1 MIMEFTPVTLLYDI
15 CLMSF
20 LIFIAKIIRT
30 KIKLFQR
37 LYIPT
42 ALIAGFL
49 GVLGGPF
56 GLNIL
61 PFSSQASS
69 YSGILIA
76 VLFATMYL
84 GRQEK
89 ASFKEMLDGV
99 GDTFFL
105 NTASEIGQY
114 GVAILFGVFVL
125 GVLFPGIHVC
135 FAMMMPA
142 GFVGGHGTAAAIGSV
157 LESAGW
163 EDALTIGQTFATFGL
178 LLGIFGGI
186 LVINFCARKG
196 YTRIIKKISA
206 MPEDMKTG
214 LIHPENRS
222 SMGDNTVSPMS
233 LDPLTWHLALVMV
246 SVGEAYLINSY
257 IVKWFPDIS
266 IPIYGLA
273 LICGLLVQKILKLCR
288 LEDYVDRRVISRI
301 GSSATD
307 YLVGFGVATIN
318 ISVVIQYWK
327 PMLLLCLL
335 GTLFVVLFFFVIS
348 RKFFRNFWV
357 ERGIYIFGWSTGVMS
372 IAVLLLRIVDPE
384 FKSGVLEDSGFAW
397 IFISLIDIACVT
409 FLPVLVLRG
418 YGAAAGAVLTAAA
431 VLCILISKLRYG
443 TAKVKANEL
452 HPGEKE
458 VLENL

>member
-135 FAMMMPA
+135 FCNDDA
-142 GFVGGHGTAAAIGSV
+142 GRVCRRTWDSGGD
-157 LESAGW
+157 W
-163 EDALTIGQTFATFGL
+163 QRFGKCR
-178 LLGIFGGI
+178 LG
-186 LVINFCARKG
+186 RR
-196 YTRIIKKISA
+196 T
-206 MPEDMKTG
+206 
-214 LIHPENRS
+214 HNRS
-222 SMGDNTVSPMS
+222 DFCDVWTSSR
-233 LDPLTWHLALVMV
+233 
-246 SVGEAYLINSY
+246 YIRRNSGY
-257 IVKWFPDIS
+257 QF
-266 IPIYGLA
+266 
-273 LICGLLVQKILKLCR
+273 LCPER
-288 LEDYVDRRVISRI
+288 LY
-301 GSSATD
+301 TD
-307 YLVGFGVATIN
+307 Y
-318 ISVVIQYWK
+318 
-327 PMLLLCLL
+327 
-335 GTLFVVLFFFVIS
+335 
-348 RKFFRNFWV
+348 
-357 ERGIYIFGWSTGVMS
+357 
-372 IAVLLLRIVDPE
+372 
-384 FKSGVLEDSGFAW
+384 
-397 IFISLIDIACVT
+397 
-409 FLPVLVLRG
+409 
-418 YGAAAGAVLTAAA
+418 
-431 VLCILISKLRYG
+431 
-443 TAKVKANEL
+443 
-452 HPGEKE
+452 
-458 VLENL
+458 